1 MRAGPDHLPFVME
14 YNFKLTSSLA
24 TLHKNHVRNIK
35 LLRLEASAF
44 EKENQGYKLEGI
56 VTRQELSTVRSVI
69 NLYILYI
76 IFIKPIFDFILYL
89 SLYFPIHCTL

>member
-56 VTRQELSTVRSVI
+56 VTRRELSTVRSVI
-69 NLYILYI
+69 NLYILYM
-76 IFIKPIFDFILYL
+76 IFIKRIFDFILLFSLLIL
-89 SLYFPIHCTL
+89 S